1 MQQEKQHKSKKSGRL
16 FVFVSAIVTANLAYW
31 LIQNII
37 STVEG
42 APACAWC
49 WALVGGNVIA
59 IIGMLWLVQNN
70 RKRRRIEREA
80 QEKTNDKD
88 SAKG

>member
-1 MQQEKQHKSKKSGRL
+1 MQKEKQHKSKKSGRL

-31 LIQNII
+31 LVKNII
-37 STVEG
+37 ATIEG
-42 APACAWC
+42 ARTCAWC
-49 WALVGGNVIA
+49 WALVAGNIIA

-80 QEKTNDKD
+80 QEKADV
-88 SAKG
+88 S